1 MKHQNMDIIA
11 RCRGLPGEEVQGG
24 PEKMGWAG
32 LGGEAMRLGWQ
43 GGGFSEKEE
52 GVGVGQ
58 AAQESGGWRDEL
70 ERVSTGE
77 QGQGGRDRG
86 LL

>member
-32 LGGEAMRLGWQ
+32 LGGGS
-43 GGGFSEKEE
+43 SE
-52 GVGVGQ
+52 VGVARGWFLWKGR
-58 AAQESGGWRDEL
+58 SGSGPGG
-70 ERVSTGE
+70 SGE
-77 QGQGGRDRG
+77 QGVEG
-86 LL
+86 